1 MEPILQLKNITKV
14 YPGVVANNNISFSLY
29 PGEIHAI
36 CGENGAG
43 KTTLM
48 RILFGIEQ
56 PSSGEIYYK
65 GNLRKINSP
74 QEAISL
80 GIGMVHQHFML
91 VPSFTVAQNLVLG
104 MEPTNKTKID
114 AAKAIEETNKISRQ
128 YNLKVEPS
136 AKVSEISVAMMQK
149 LEILKA
155 LYRGAK
161 ILILDEPTAVL
172 TPQETD
178 ELFKELLDF
187 KAKGHTI
194 IFISH
199 KLKEVKA
206 ISDRITIIRKG
217 ELIASRKT
225 EELTE
230 QEIST
235 LMIGKLFV
243 NMTQHPS
250 RNISGNTVLEV
261 NDVTLKATGSTRLIL
276 DSINFNIREGE
287 ILGVAG
293 VEGNGQEEL
302 VEILTG
308 RKGPDSGFIHFNGK
322 STKGKGIHIL
332 RNEGLSFIPEDRMKD
347 GCVKSATVEENL
359 VTNRLESRSYVSR
372 LGFMNLKK
380 LHSLT
385 NRLIKEY
392 TVKCSTK
399 DEKIVSLSGGNIQ
412 KVVVARECSND
423 PKLLIANQPTRGVD
437 IGAAKMIHEKIFS
450 LSQEGKGILLISAD
464 LGELFSVCSSLI
476 VIFDGK
482 ITAWFKDLKNLDEK
496 ELGLY
501 MLGIKHMG
509 KRDAE

>member
-1 MEPILQLKNITKV
+1 MEPILQLRNITKV

-48 RILFGIEQ
+48 RMLFGMEQ
-56 PSSGEIYYK
+56 PSSGEIHFK
-65 GNLRKINSP
+65 GKQLQINSP

-114 AAKAIEETNKISRQ
+114 DEKAIEETKRISKQ
-128 YNLKVEPS
+128 YNLKVDPF
-136 AKVSEISVAMMQK
+136 ANVSEISVAMMQK

-217 ELIASRKT
+217 ELIASKIS

-235 LMIGKLFV
+235 LMIGKLIV
-243 NMTQHPS
+243 NTERKNAERKGREILKVQKVS
-250 RNISGNTVLEV
+250 
-261 NDVTLKATGSTRLIL
+261 LKAPGSDRLLL
-276 DSINFNIREGE
+276 DSVNFNLKEGE
-287 ILGVAG
+287 ILGLAG

-302 VEILTG
+302 VEILCGRRKMDTG
-308 RKGPDSGFIHFNGK
+308 SIDFKGNPIQGQ
-322 STKGKGIHIL
+322 GIHNL
-332 RNEGLSFIPEDRMKD
+332 RENGLSYIPEDRMKD
-347 GCVKSATVEENL
+347 GCAKSASIAENL
-359 VTNRLESRSYVSR
+359 ITNQLENKAYVNR
-372 LGFMNLKK
+372 LGFMDLRK
-380 LHSLT
+380 LQLLAK
-385 NRLIKEY
+385 RLIQEY
-392 TVKCSTK
+392 TVKCSSPEEITS
-399 DEKIVSLSGGNIQ
+399 SLSGGNIQ
-412 KVVVARECSND
+412 KVVVARECSNG
-423 PKLLIANQPTRGVD
+423 PALLIANQPTRGVD
-437 IGAAKMIHEKIFS
+437 VGAAKLIHEKIFD
-450 LSQEGKGILLISAD
+450 LSDRGKGILLISAD
-464 LGELFSVCSSLI
+464 LGELLNVCSSLI

-482 ITAWFKDLKNLDEK
+482 ITAWFKDMNQLDEK

-501 MLGIKHMG
+501 MLGLKHMG
-509 KRDAE
+509 EKNA